1 MKNESRTLAVM
12 DANNDQKKVLS
23 VGMMCLDI
31 VTVCRSYP
39 EEDTDQRVLDYYWQ
53 RGGNAS
59 TTSTVLAMLG
69 ERSEFVGAMAT
80 DIESNFLR
88 DNLKSYGVK
97 CDNAM
102 VCESDIKTPV
112 SMVIINQS
120 NGSRTILHCA
130 KNLPEVSFSHF
141 QTLDLSQYKWIH
153 IEARPAPDSYSQI
166 MRSIVEHNETVSEKI
181 TISLELEKPGRPELD
196 TLMQYADVVFI
207 SKEKADD
214 ERLFSKEDVVRTYIK
229 KCKAGAVVICAWG
242 DQGAAA
248 LSSKDGVL
256 CTSPVFPPE
265 TLVDTL
271 GAGDT
276 FNAATVFG
284 LCQGQ
289 SLQGAITLGCKVAG
303 AKCGM
308 KGNNGLKDMKWD

>member
-1 MKNESRTLAVM
+1 MKRVLTVGLA
-12 DANNDQKKVLS
+12 
-23 VGMMCLDI
+23 CLDL
-31 VTVCRSYP
+31 VATCETFP
-39 EEDTDQRVLDYYWQ
+39 KEDTGQIVLDYYWQ

-69 ERSEFVGAMAT
+69 ERSEFMGAMAT
-80 DIESNFLR
+80 DVESKFLTE
-88 DNLKSYGVK
+88 NLKSYGVSH
-97 CDNAM
+97 DNAM
-102 VCESDIKTPV
+102 VCGPDIKTPV

-153 IEARPAPDSYSQI
+153 VEGRPAPDAYNQI
-166 MRSIVEHNETVSEKI
+166 MCSVVEYNDTVVEKI

-196 TLMQYADVVFI
+196 SLIQYADVVFI
-207 SKEKADD
+207 SKEKADE
-214 ERLFSKEDVVRTYIK
+214 ERLYSKEDVVRAYIK
-229 KCKAGAVVICAWG
+229 RCKAGAVVICAWG

-248 LSSKDGVL
+248 LSSTDGVL

-276 FNAATVFG
+276 FNAATIFA
-284 LCQGQ
+284 LCQGRSVQ
-289 SLQGAITLGCKVAG
+289 EAITLGCKVAG
-303 AKCGM
+303 TKCGM
-308 KGNNGLKDMKWD
+308 KGNKGLKDIIW